1 MTTKRGAKTAMGRPS
16 DDTTDRAQGFV
27 KVALQIPDQTLG
39 HVLCSALEGGSGYWC
54 QIVGHRKPKTL
65 AFRTHGEQVFPH
77 IDYPMNAGGAVY
89 LRELADD
96 ESDFTGPRH
105 CLTRA
110 ALRRGL
116 ALMTDPKK
124 APIRHLAAIL
134 SENFDAETGDV
145 LLQLSL
151 LGEIK
156 YG

>member
-89 LRELADD
+89 LRELADKP
-96 ESDFTGPRH
+96 EVATLTEQATGRTFSVTPE
-105 CLTRA
+105 
-110 ALRRGL
+110 
-116 ALMTDPKK
+116 TDW
-124 APIRHLAAIL
+124 R
-134 SENFDAETGDV
+134 DV
-145 LLQLSL
+145 ERWLK
-151 LGEIK
+151 GE
-156 YG
+156 